1 MRIPKTTL
9 EQWRVLQAL
18 VEYGGFAQ
26 AAERLNRSQSAVSYA
41 VARLQ
46 ERAGIDLLV
55 IDGRKA
61 QLTDAGRSLLAEA
74 VPLVDELLRIEQR
87 AQALTETQANVR
99 LHVDSIYPRTKLFAA
114 LRAFSA
120 AYPQVEIDLRE
131 ATQLAAYTEPGFDL
145 AIVAWTPV
153 RADQHHLLDVDML
166 ALACPAHA
174 LNGRSGRTL
183 SASTLAGHRCVSII
197 GEGASANA
205 ATLAPTNGR
214 VWQVN
219 TLEAAVEA
227 VASGLCWGW
236 LPAHLAAPY
245 LDDERL
251 VPLAWSG
258 PIRRPIP
265 LALCYADEAEA
276 GTATRA
282 LAQLLRDA

>member
-87 AQALTETQANVR
+87 ALALTETQANVR

-131 ATQLAAYTEPGFDL
+131 ATPLAAYTEPGFDL
-145 AIVAWTPV
+145 AIVAWTPA
-153 RADQHHLLDVDML
+153 RADQLGIVVAPHALGHDVEVVEHLLPPPRRL
-166 ALACPAHA
+166 Q
-174 LNGRSGRTL
+174 GTSG
-183 SASTLAGHRCVSII
+183 VSLIM
-197 GEGASANA
+197 E
-205 ATLAPTNGR
+205 
-214 VWQVN
+214 QV
-219 TLEAAVEA
+219 L
-227 VASGLCWGW
+227 G
-236 LPAHLAAPY
+236 
-245 LDDERL
+245 
-251 VPLAWSG
+251 
-258 PIRRPIP
+258 IR
-265 LALCYADEAEA
+265 YS
-276 GTATRA
+276 
-282 LAQLLRDA
+282 